1 MKHHGQMV
9 SLMTSMAIDR
19 GTVVVVALLVEAEA
33 DIFLAMTG
41 GYSGRLG
48 RRRHGEAC
56 MLQWTAIVPH
66 DPPPL

>member
-33 DIFLAMTG
+33 DILLAMTG
-41 GYSGRLG
+41 GYSAAARATKA
-48 RRRHGEAC
+48 RRSMYVAMDSDRPA
-56 MLQWTAIVPH
+56 
-66 DPPPL
+66 